1 MPIKITDLKKS
12 FNDNVIFDSLNIEF
26 KDGEISCVLGPSG
39 VGKST
44 LFNIISKIESYDSGL
59 IEGAEHKRI
68 AYVFQEDRLLEWK
81 NVYENI
87 AFVIADEK
95 DVKHRVDEAIKSVKL
110 TGYEKYYPKE
120 LSGGMRRRVA
130 LARAF
135 VYNPDIMILDEPFK
149 GLDIALKEDIM
160 RDFYTEWEK
169 NKICVIMAT
178 HDIDEAI
185 YLADSIFILSKKPA
199 VVKVQ
204 IDAKTVSEESLES
217 TIREHLEEAQ

>member
-1 MPIKITDLKKS
+1 MPIKVTDLKKTFS
-12 FNDNVIFDSLNIEF
+12 DNIIFDGLNIEF
-26 KDGEISCVLGPSG
+26 QDSRISCILGPSG

-44 LFNIISKIESYDSGL
+44 LFNIISKIESYDGGT
-59 IEGAEHKRI
+59 IEGADKKRI

-81 NVYENI
+81 TVYENI

-149 GLDIALKEDIM
+149 GLDIALKEDVM
-160 RDFYTEWEK
+160 NDFYEQWKK
-169 NKICVIMAT
+169 NKFLVIMAT
-178 HDIDEAI
+178 HDIDEAVL
-185 YLADSIFILSKKPA
+185 LAYDIFILSKKPA
-199 VVKVQ
+199 VVKFE
-204 IDAKTVSEESLES
+204 IDAKTMSKDTLES
-217 TIREHLEEAQ
+217 IIREHLEEAQ